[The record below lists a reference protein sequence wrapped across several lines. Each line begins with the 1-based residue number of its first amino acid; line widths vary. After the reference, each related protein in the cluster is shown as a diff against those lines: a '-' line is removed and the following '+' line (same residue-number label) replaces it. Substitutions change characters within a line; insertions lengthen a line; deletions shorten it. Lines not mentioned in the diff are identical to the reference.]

1 MTNNIFEAKTDVIVN
16 PTNLMGPMGAGLA
29 KKFKEKFPGLEGIYR
44 VSCAKRAK
52 EETYD
57 GFRSAEKPSG
67 FIRTHSSETMFE
79 GDLFLFENPVG
90 NPDGPRVLCFP
101 TKRHWKD
108 PSDLDLIRKGLQTF
122 VSEYRQY
129 NIKSITF
136 PKLGCGLG
144 GLDWEKEVKPLMH
157 KYLDDLPIQIEV
169 CGEDFQKDIIRA
181 SDFTNITCTSH
192 EYSQWSRTHTYTFDC
207 EIKGEKNQLTYELY
221 YHDDGESFWIQSEH
235 DDIWEKMSSRELE
248 KLEHI
253 LSGEG
258 QFYNLEERI
267 KELNSLNDVEIFG
280 YELMETDK
288 SKLSEKRKDDLY
300 TLISKAEK
308 KFSEQ
313 EKRNN
318 DAPSIER

>member
-16 PTNLMGPMGAGLA
+16 PTNLIGPMGAGLA
-29 KKFKEKFPGLEGIYR
+29 RQFKEKYSGIEGVYR
-44 VSCAKRAK
+44 ISCGIRSREK
-52 EETYD
+52 TYD

-67 FIRTHSSETMFE
+67 FIITDASQPMFE
-79 GDLFLFENPVG
+79 GNLFLYRNSAV
-90 NPDGPRVLCFP
+90 NPDMPRVLCFP

-122 VSEYRQY
+122 VSEYRRF

-157 KYLDDLPIQIEV
+157 RYLDDLPIQIEV
-169 CGEDFQKDIIRA
+169 CGEDFQKEIIKA
-181 SDFTNITCTSH
+181 TDFTNINCTGH
-192 EYSQWSRTHTYTFDC
+192 KYSQWSRTHTYTFDC

-221 YHDDGESFWIQSEH
+221 YEDEGESFVIHSAH
-235 DDIWEKMSSRELE
+235 NDIWEKMSTIELE
-248 KLEHI
+248 KLEYI

-258 QFYNLEERI
+258 QFYNLEKQVE
-267 KELNSLNDVEIFG
+267 ELKSLDDIEIFG

-288 SKLSEKRKDDLY
+288 SKLSEKRKNDLY
-300 TLISKAEK
+300 SLISKAEK
-308 KFSEQ
+308 KFFEQ
-313 EKRNN
+313 EKKNSDVPN
-318 DAPSIER
+318 FER